1 MSQKLPSREYLQH
14 LDYYKQMHK
23 NGFDLMSGNRRN
35 SHEAYNGHSTLAFAK
50 LIKDIIKKNQ
60 IKTMLDYGC
69 GKGFFYENKLNIGDQ
84 NLKSL
89 RSYWDIKIDLYDPC
103 YEKHSQLDEKKLY
116 DMVMS
121 IDVLEH
127 IPSQDI
133 DWVLERIISKANK
146 YVFINV
152 ACYSAVALLPTG
164 NNAHITVKS
173 PEWWNQKI
181 LLLKK
186 KYKNIKIICICTLKN
201 NNKREYFPLQYDDKI
216 SNYEK

>member
-1 MSQKLPSREYLQH
+1 MSEKLPSREYLQH
-14 LDYYKQMHK
+14 LDCYKQMHK

-35 SHEAYNGHSTLAFAK
+35 SHEAYNGQSTLAFAK
-50 LIKDIIKKNQ
+50 LIRDIIKKNQ
-60 IKTMLDYGC
+60 IKTLLDYGC
-69 GKGFFYENKLNIGDQ
+69 GKGFFYDNELNIGDQ

-186 KYKNIKIICICTLKN
+186 KYKNTKIICVCTLKN